1 MKPNFNI
8 TFGDY
13 TVLRFPS
20 GELQITLI
28 NKMSS
33 YLVDNCVTIRGSVTS
48 SDHIIELLQ
57 LVEAIKHSMPTV
69 RIKLIMP
76 YCAFSRQDRRC
87 NDGESFSLKVFTNLI
102 NSCNFQSVITYD
114 NHSDVS
120 TALIDNCYNKSVT
133 TILDNYSVDLDLLS
147 PTNALSAKYDYFVS
161 PDAGANKKV
170 QSCSQRF
177 GVPMIRADKQRDLA
191 TGKILATN
199 VFVDPGQLS
208 NVSDII
214 KVNTLPTAINEGG
227 ESTIRYGRKY
237 LYQNSFYI
245 PEAGTGKDVGKT
257 IWQPYSATTKELSS
271 INGKT
276 VLIIDDI
283 CQGGRTF
290 VELAK
295 ALKYEEPNVEIH
307 LFVTHGFFSNGLHDL
322 IQAGITKFITTDS
335 VVDQSHPAMKD
346 YIAAG
351 TLEII
356 EL

>member
-20 GELQITLI
+20 GELQVTYN
-28 NKMSS
+28 NKASN
-33 YLVDNCVTIRGSVTS
+33 YLVDNSITIRGSVTS

-87 NDGESFSLKVFTNLI
+87 NDGESFSLKVFTNLL
-102 NSCNFQSVITYD
+102 NSCNFQSVVTYD

-120 TALIDNCYNKSVT
+120 TALIDNCYNKSVIN
-133 TILDNYSVDLDLLS
+133 ILDNYSVDLDLLS

-177 GVPMIRADKQRDLA
+177 NVPMIRADKIRHTG
-191 TGKILATN
+191 TGKIMETK
-199 VFVDPGQLS
+199 VFVE
-208 NVSDII
+208 
-214 KVNTLPTAINEGG
+214 TNE
-227 ESTIRYGRKY
+227 
-237 LYQNSFYI
+237 LYN
-245 PEAGTGKDVGKT
+245 
-257 IWQPYSATTKELSS
+257 
-271 INGKT
+271 KT

-295 ALKYEEPNVEIH
+295 TLKYEEPNVEIH
-307 LFVTHGFFSNGLHDL
+307 LFVTHAFLSNGLHDL

>member
-1 MKPNFNI
+1 MKPNFKI

-13 TVLRFPS
+13 TVFKFPS
-20 GELQITLI
+20 GELQVTFI

-33 YLVDNCVTIRGSVTS
+33 YLVDNCVTINGSVTS

-87 NDGESFSLKVFTNLI
+87 NDGESFSLKVFTNLL
-102 NSCNFQSVITYD
+102 NSCNFQSVVTYD

-120 TALIDNCYNKSVT
+120 TALINNCYNKSVAD
-133 TILDNYSVDLDLLS
+133 ILSNYSVDLDLLS
-147 PTNALSAKYDYFVS
+147 PSKALASKYDYFVS

-170 QSCSQRF
+170 QSCAKRF
-177 GVPMIRADKQRDLA
+177 GVPMIRADKHRCTT
-191 TGKILATN
+191 TGKILAT
-199 VFVDPGQLS
+199 
-208 NVSDII
+208 
-214 KVNTLPTAINEGG
+214 KVYLPKA
-227 ESTIRYGRKY
+227 Y
-237 LYQNSFYI
+237 LMNHS
-245 PEAGTGKDVGKT
+245 
-257 IWQPYSATTKELSS
+257 
-271 INGKT
+271 T
-276 VLIIDDI
+276 VLIIDDLA
-283 CQGGRTF
+283 QGGRTF

-295 ALKYEEPNVEIH
+295 ELKIQQPAVEIH

-335 VVDQSHPAMKD
+335 VVDQDHPAMGD
-346 YIAAG
+346 YISAG

>member
-20 GELQITLI
+20 GELQVTFI

-87 NDGESFSLKVFTNLI
+87 NNGESFSLKVFTNLI
-102 NSCNFQSVITYD
+102 NSCNFQSVVTYD

-120 TALIDNCYNKSVT
+120 TALIDNCYNKPAT

-147 PTNALSAKYDYFVS
+147 PANALSAKYNYFVS

-177 GVPMIRADKQRDLA
+177 GVPMIRADKQRDLTTGRITNTEIFA
-191 TGKILATN
+191 TAE
-199 VFVDPGQLS
+199 QL
-208 NVSDII
+208 
-214 KVNTLPTAINEGG
+214 
-227 ESTIRYGRKY
+227 
-237 LYQNSFYI
+237 
-245 PEAGTGKDVGKT
+245 
-257 IWQPYSATTKELSS
+257 
-271 INGKT
+271 NGAT
-276 VLIIDDI
+276 VLIIDDLMA
-283 CQGGRTF
+283 GGKTF
-290 VELAK
+290 LELAK
-295 ALKYEEPNVEIH
+295 TLKGVQPDVEIH
-307 LFVTHGFFSNGLHDL
+307 LYVTHLFAHNGLHDL

>member
-1 MKPNFNI
+1 MKPNFKI

-13 TVLRFPS
+13 TVFKFSS
-20 GELQITLI
+20 GEIQVTFI

-33 YLVDNCVTIRGSVTS
+33 YLVDNCVTINGSVTS
-48 SDHIIELLQ
+48 SDHIVELLQ

-87 NDGESFSLKVFTNLI
+87 NDGESFSLKVFTNLL
-102 NSCNFQSVITYD
+102 NSCNFQSVVTYD

-120 TALIDNCYNKSVT
+120 TALINNCYNKSVADV
-133 TILDNYSVDLDLLS
+133 LSNYSVDLDLLS
-147 PTNALSAKYDYFVS
+147 PRKALASKYDYFVS

-170 QSCSQRF
+170 QSCAKRF
-177 GVPMIRADKQRDLA
+177 GVPMIRADKHRDTA
-191 TGKILATN
+191 TGKILSTK
-199 VFVDPGQLS
+199 VFTYPNELTCS
-208 NVSDII
+208 
-214 KVNTLPTAINEGG
+214 TL
-227 ESTIRYGRKY
+227 
-237 LYQNSFYI
+237 
-245 PEAGTGKDVGKT
+245 
-257 IWQPYSATTKELSS
+257 
-271 INGKT
+271 
-276 VLIIDDI
+276 LIIDDI

-290 VELAK
+290 VELAL
-295 ALKYEEPNVEIH
+295 ALKDMQPDIEEIH

-335 VVDQSHPAMKD
+335 VVDQGHPAMKD

>member
-1 MKPNFNI
+1 MKPNFKI

-20 GELQITLI
+20 GELQITFI

-69 RIKLIMP
+69 RIKIIMP

-87 NDGESFSLKVFTNLI
+87 NDGESFSLKVFTNLL
-102 NSCNFQSVITYD
+102 NSCNFQSVVTYD

-120 TALIDNCYNKSVT
+120 TALINNCYNKSVT
-133 TILDNYSVDLDLLS
+133 TVLDNYSVDLDLLS

-177 GVPMIRADKQRDLA
+177 NVPMIRADKQRDLT
-191 TGKILATN
+191 TGKITHSEI
-199 VFVDPGQLS
+199 F
-208 NVSDII
+208 
-214 KVNTLPTAINEGG
+214 
-227 ESTIRYGRKY
+227 
-237 LYQNSFYI
+237 
-245 PEAGTGKDVGKT
+245 
-257 IWQPYSATTKELSS
+257 ATTEQLDGA
-271 INGKT
+271 I
-276 VLIIDDI
+276 VLIIDDLMA
-283 CQGGRTF
+283 GGRTF
-290 VELAK
+290 LELAK
-295 ALKYEEPNVEIH
+295 ALKGVQPNVVIH
-307 LFVTHGFFSNGLHDL
+307 LYVTHLFAHNGLHDL

-335 VVDQSHPAMKD
+335 VVDQSHPATKD

-351 TLEII
+351 ILEVI